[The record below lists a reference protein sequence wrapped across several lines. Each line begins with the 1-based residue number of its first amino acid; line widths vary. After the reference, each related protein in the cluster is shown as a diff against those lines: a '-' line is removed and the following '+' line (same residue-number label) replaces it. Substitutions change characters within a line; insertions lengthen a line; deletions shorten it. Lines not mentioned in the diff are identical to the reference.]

1 MKLVTFGHRGFQRVG
16 LLERERVIDV
26 NRAYAALLAQRGDPR
41 AGAMADALVPEHGRY
56 LSGWR
61 TSVGGHP

>member
-1 MKLVTFGHRGFQRVG
+1 MTFGYRGIQRVG

-41 AGAMADALVPEHGRY
+41 AGAMADALVPADMIGILDKRKV
-56 LSGWR
+56 SAR
-61 TSVGGHP
+61 AVRVN